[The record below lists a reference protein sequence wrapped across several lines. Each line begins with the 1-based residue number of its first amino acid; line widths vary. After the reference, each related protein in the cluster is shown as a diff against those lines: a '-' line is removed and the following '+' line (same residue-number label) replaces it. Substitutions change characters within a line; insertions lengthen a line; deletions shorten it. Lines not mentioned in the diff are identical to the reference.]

1 VTEDQQDLL
10 EMARDSLGAARLLA
24 DSGYYGFAAARA
36 YYAMFYVAE
45 AFLEGEELA
54 FSKHS
59 AVIAAFGR
67 EFAHKGKVPVE
78 FHRYLSDAQEL
89 RFSGDYGIPR
99 QISAEEC
106 RIAVDHAAQFIE
118 LAKRLIGPLPPET

>member
-10 EMARDSLGAARLLA
+10 EMARDSLGAARALL
-24 DSGYYGFAAARA
+24 DLGYYGFAASRA

-67 EFAHKGKVPVE
+67 EFARKGKVPTE
-78 FHRYLSDAQEL
+78 FHRYLSDGQEL
-89 RFSGDYGIPR
+89 RFSGDYGVPR
-99 QISAEEC
+99 QVSTEEG
-106 RIAVDHAAQFIE
+106 RTAVDHAQQFIA
-118 LAKRLIGPLPPET
+118 LAERLIGRLPPET